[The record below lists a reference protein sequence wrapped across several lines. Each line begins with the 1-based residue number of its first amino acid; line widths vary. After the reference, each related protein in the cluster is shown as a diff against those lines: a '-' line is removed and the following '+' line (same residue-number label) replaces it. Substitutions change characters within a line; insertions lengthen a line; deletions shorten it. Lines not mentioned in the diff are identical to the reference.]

1 MNSLHEEHL
10 ECVSLA
16 VQTLILP
23 RKKGYFPA
31 QTRKIVHSSKA
42 ESQLT
47 AMVFILLV
55 QGGRCCPSVQRERCQ
70 ESAQRGWC
78 SLGQVP

>member
-1 MNSLHEEHL
+1 MNNLHEVHL

-16 VQTLILP
+16 VQTPILLW
-23 RKKGYFPA
+23 KKGYFST

-47 AMVFILLV
+47 AKPIISRVLEE
-55 QGGRCCPSVQRERCQ
+55 RCCRVGWRVCYP
-70 ESAQRGWC
+70 ESAPQGC
-78 SLGQVP
+78 C

>member
-16 VQTLILP
+16 VQTSILL

-31 QTRKIVHSSKA
+31 QTGKIAHSSKA
-42 ESQLT
+42 GSQLT
-47 AMVFILLV
+47 AMLFISQV
-55 QGGRCCPSVQRERCQ
+55 QRVRCCPSVQRGRCQ

-78 SLGQVP
+78 SLGQVQ

>member
-1 MNSLHEEHL
+1 MNSLHEVHL
-10 ECVSLA
+10 ECVLLA

-23 RKKGYFPA
+23 RKKGYFPG

-47 AMVFILLV
+47 AKPIIWRVRGV
-55 QGGRCCPSVQRERCQ
+55 RCCQVGQRGRCQ
-70 ESAQRGWC
+70 ESAQQGWC